1 VTLETSTA
9 AEALISHLTAPDGT
23 DLALHD
29 WPVAQ
34 DRQAR
39 ATVLLVHGLG
49 EHCGRYGPLARQ
61 LNARGF
67 AVRGYDQY
75 GHGLSGGPRGGLS
88 SELRLLDDLAC
99 MVDAL
104 RGSMPRGQRLV
115 LLGHSLGGLVA
126 ADFVASGLRHVD
138 ALVLSSPALAL
149 PLSASQ
155 QMLLATLPRLLPN
168 LQVPSGVQSR
178 YLSHDPA
185 VARAYDADA
194 LRHDRICARLAQYM
208 ALGGLRVLGKARSWC
223 VPTLLLWAGQ
233 DRLVDPAG
241 SRMLAEHAPRAVLQA
256 QCFDEAYH
264 EIFNETEALAA
275 PVFERLD
282 RWFDERVP
290 AA

>member
-1 VTLETSTA
+1 MTLELSTA
-9 AEALISHLTAPDGT
+9 NEAFISQLTAPDGT
-23 DLALHD
+23 ALGVRD
-29 WPVAQ
+29 WPLAQ

-39 ATVLLVHGLG
+39 AAVLLVHGLG
-49 EHCGRYGPLARQ
+49 EHCGRYDMLARQ
-61 LNARGF
+61 LNAWGF

-88 SELRLLDDLAC
+88 SELRLLDDLAF

-104 RGSMPRGQRLV
+104 RSSMPRGQRLV
-115 LLGHSLGGLVA
+115 LLGHSMGGLVA

-149 PLSASQ
+149 PLRAGQ
-155 QMLLATLPRLLPN
+155 HLLLATLPRLLPN

-194 LRHDRICARLAQYM
+194 LRHDRISARLARYM
-208 ALGGLRVLGKARSWC
+208 AQAGLRVLGKARSWC

-233 DRLVDPAG
+233 DKLVDPSG
-241 SRMLAEHAPRAVLQA
+241 SRMLAEHAPPAVLQA
-256 QCFDEAYH
+256 QCFDAAYH

-275 PVFERLD
+275 PVFERLGQWLD
-282 RWFDERVP
+282 VRVP

>member
-1 VTLETSTA
+1 MTLEPTTA
-9 AEALISHLTAPDGT
+9 NEALISQLTAPDGT
-23 DLALHD
+23 ALGVRD
-29 WPVAQ
+29 WPLAQ

-39 ATVLLVHGLG
+39 AAVLLVHGLG
-49 EHCGRYGPLARQ
+49 EHCGRYDMLARQ
-61 LNARGF
+61 LNAWGF

-88 SELRLLDDLAC
+88 SELRLLDDLAF

-104 RGSMPRGQRLV
+104 RSSMPRGQRLV
-115 LLGHSLGGLVA
+115 LLGHSMGGLVA

-149 PLSASQ
+149 PLRAGQ
-155 QMLLATLPRLLPN
+155 HLLLATLPRLLPN

-194 LRHDRICARLAQYM
+194 LRHDRISARLARYM
-208 ALGGLRVLGKARSWC
+208 AQAGLRVLGKARSWC

-233 DRLVDPAG
+233 DKLVDPSG
-241 SRMLAEHAPRAVLQA
+241 SRMLAEHASPAVLQA
-256 QCFDEAYH
+256 QCFDAAYH
-264 EIFNETEALAA
+264 EIFNETKALAA
-275 PVFERLD
+275 PVFERLGQWLD
-282 RWFDERVP
+282 VRVP

>member
-1 VTLETSTA
+1 MTQELATA
-9 AEALISHLTAPDGT
+9 ADALISHLTAPDGT
-23 DLALHD
+23 DLGLRD

-34 DRQAR
+34 GLQAR

-49 EHCGRYGPLARQ
+49 EHCGRYEALARQ
-61 LNARGF
+61 LNAWGF

-88 SELRLLDDLAC
+88 SDLRLLDDLAF

-104 RGSMPRGQRLV
+104 RNSMPRGQPLV

-149 PLSASQ
+149 PLNAGQ
-155 QMLLATLPRLLPN
+155 QLLLATLPRLMPNLRLPN
-168 LQVPSGVQSR
+168 GVQSR

-194 LRHDRICARLAQYM
+194 LRHDRISARLAQYM
-208 ALGGLRVLGKARSWC
+208 AQGGLRVLGKARTWC

-241 SRMLAEHAPRAVLQA
+241 SRMLAEHAPSAVLQA
-256 QCFDEAYH
+256 QCHDEAYH
-264 EIFNETEALAA
+264 EIFNETDALAA
-275 PVFERLD
+275 PVFERLGQWLD
-282 RWFDERVP
+282 GRFP